1 MTNKKQ
7 NFKEILKKMHETGED
22 FKLTEDISIRHTYSE
37 KDKAKTWEELD
48 VKVYINDLELRRFG
62 NDKDSCFEL
71 TQYTGSVKTLLQGIK
86 AIIELDTLLEE
97 HGMDLMDIDDIYQ
110 ELGILESKTATTN
123 RVKSEILDSILDRIE
138 IKK

>member
-1 MTNKKQ
+1 
-7 NFKEILKKMHETGED
+7 MHETGED
-22 FKLTEDISIRHTYSE
+22 FKLTDNITIYHTYTS
-37 KDKAKTWEELD
+37 KDNKAKTWEELD
-48 VKVYINDLELRRFG
+48 VKVHINDLELRRFG
-62 NDKDSCFEL
+62 NDKDSCFEI
-71 TQYTGSVKTLLQGIK
+71 TQYTGSVKTLLQGIR